1 MRPADPVPPS
11 HPGAPSAVDDD
22 PSSLRQRLVFVIL
35 CTAVGAVAALPAAW
49 AWARLADSP
58 TAALTA
64 TGLSFGEREFDRVAG
79 VTLWFL
85 VIGLVFGLVLGGA
98 VGWMGR
104 RHGVV
109 TVIAVVALCLAGSGL
124 TQLFGTQLFGPAQGI
139 DMVELFTSDS
149 RAPLRDAAVGDVIR
163 SELAVRSNV
172 AYLGWPIGGMIGAI
186 AGISGWSKRQ
196 MRPVV
201 APASSN
207 LGPQSSSSPIS

>member
-1 MRPADPVPPS
+1 
-11 HPGAPSAVDDD
+11 
-22 PSSLRQRLVFVIL
+22 
-35 CTAVGAVAALPAAW
+35 
-49 AWARLADSP
+49 
-58 TAALTA
+58 LTA

-104 RHGVV
+104 RHRAETGL
-109 TVIAVVALCLAGSGL
+109 AGVALCLAGSGL

-186 AGISGWSKRQ
+186 AGISGWSRRQ
-196 MRPVV
+196 RRPVV